1 MIKVSKIFALS
12 SDYRDWLFVP
22 LLIQWIVVNLVLY
35 YPYLRFIFEVGI
47 FQQKANVIFPYTWT
61 SALLLFFYALY
72 IFLKKYKIDYVR
84 TVLYSLS
91 MPFVAT
97 SLFEIIWQNIG
108 SGIHVGNQSVITEV
122 INISSIALIVSVFKF
137 WRIKRSF
144 LILTILYLL
153 IWIVWLS
160 VGYPQIN
167 TSSHILFIVSFSFN
181 VGLKILSFI
190 LVGSLITPPFASE
203 NIVIT

>member
-1 MIKVSKIFALS
+1 MVKVSKIFALS

-22 LLIQWIVVNLVLY
+22 FLIQWIVVNVFFY

-47 FQQKANVIFPYTWT
+47 FQQKANVIFPYTWA

-72 IFLKKYKIDYVR
+72 IFLKRYRLDYVR

-122 INISSIALIVSVFKF
+122 INFSSIALIVSVCKF

-144 LILTILYLL
+144 LIFTILYLL
-153 IWIVWLS
+153 IWILWLS

-190 LVGSLITPPFASE
+190 LVAALITPTFASE

>member
-1 MIKVSKIFALS
+1 MVKVSKIFALS

-22 LLIQWIVVNLVLY
+22 FLIQWIVVNVVLY

-47 FQQKANVIFPYTWT
+47 FQQKANAIFPYTWA

-72 IFLKKYKIDYVR
+72 IFLKRYRIDYVR

-137 WRIKRSF
+137 WSTKRSF

-153 IWIVWLS
+153 IWILWLS

-167 TSSHILFIVSFSFN
+167 ASSHILYIVSFSFN
-181 VGLKILSFI
+181 VGLKMLSFI
-190 LVGSLITPPFASE
+190 LVAALITPPFTSE

>member
-1 MIKVSKIFALS
+1 LKR
-12 SDYRDWLFVP
+12 YRL
-22 LLIQWIVVNLVLY
+22 
-35 YPYLRFIFEVGI
+35 
-47 FQQKANVIFPYTWT
+47 
-61 SALLLFFYALY
+61 
-72 IFLKKYKIDYVR
+72 DYVR

-122 INISSIALIVSVFKF
+122 INFSSIALIVSVFKF
-137 WRIKRSF
+137 WRTKRSF

-153 IWIVWLS
+153 IWILWLS

-190 LVGSLITPPFASE
+190 LVAALITPTFASE